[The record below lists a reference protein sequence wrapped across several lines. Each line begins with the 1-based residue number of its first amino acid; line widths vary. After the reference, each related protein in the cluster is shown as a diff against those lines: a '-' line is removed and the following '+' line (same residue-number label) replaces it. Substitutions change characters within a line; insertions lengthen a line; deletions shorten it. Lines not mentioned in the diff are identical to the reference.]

1 MSIRCV
7 LGVILKLFL
16 KINKGYYTMTPY
28 EKLKLLREKVS
39 TKGNPIDKQHII
51 NNLKEVYDPEITS
64 VSIYELG
71 LIYNIDIDDEEGAVE
86 LTHTLTSAWCPFA
99 DEIVHAIY
107 RACEVDNVNSENV
120 ITTFDPPFSLEM
132 VPEETKLIMGW

>member
-1 MSIRCV
+1 MSILIEAMSLSIYQV
-7 LGVILKLFL
+7 KQGK
-16 KINKGYYTMTPY
+16 TMTPY
-28 EKLKLLREKVS
+28 EKLKKLREKIS
-39 TKGNPIDKQHII
+39 NKSGAIDKQHII
-51 NNLKEVYDPEITS
+51 NNLKEVYDPEMSGVS
-64 VSIYELG
+64 VYELG
-71 LIYNIDIDDEEGAVE
+71 LIYNIDIDEEEGAVE

-107 RACEVDNVNSENV
+107 RACEVDNVNSVNV